1 MAFGIPSQE
10 EPIEHWK
17 VDGWRTAL
25 AQAQTL
31 AEVIE
36 LECDLS
42 RRVAAAGKRGIA
54 LPYTPALRRMVMD
67 RWNEIAAELGIET
80 RRKS

>member
-1 MAFGIPSQE
+1 MTAFGIPTDA
-10 EPIEHWK
+10 PEHWK
-17 VDGWRTAL
+17 VEGWRAAL
-25 AQAQTL
+25 EQAATL

-42 RRVAAAGKRGIA
+42 RRIAWAARRAYPMPFA
-54 LPYTPALRRMVMD
+54 PALRALVMH
-67 RWNEIAAELGIET
+67 RWNEIAERDGIEL